1 MRYIIIEDE
10 KLAADRLKK
19 MVTEMKPDYRCVV
32 TIDSV
37 ESAVI
42 SLPALSV
49 DLIFMDI
56 QLADGISFDIFD
68 QISVDTP
75 IIFTTAYDEFAL
87 KAFKSNSIDYLLKPI
102 DPVELARALDKFE
115 KQSLKTNEAFDQLI
129 QSMQPQGKER
139 FVVKIGE
146 HLKTVETKDL
156 KLIYSQDKATY
167 LVDINN
173 KKYLVDYALDK
184 LENLLDKQNF
194 FRISRKYIIKLD
206 AIDDILTYSTS
217 RLKINIKHYDDNEI
231 IVSRERVQE
240 FKTWLD
246 R

>member
-167 LVDINN
+167 LVDTNN
-173 KKYLVDYALDK
+173 KKYLIDYALDK

-217 RLKINIKHYDDNEI
+217 RLKINIKNYDDNEI